1 MRLAKNSPETTFPPD
16 EPNLR
21 QVFSGKMEMDRSAR
35 VVVVGGGVV
44 GCSVL
49 WHLAR
54 KGWTD
59 VVLCER
65 SELTAGSTWHAA
77 GHVIEYTMSPTISR
91 LNAYGARLYAELEG
105 LTGQPSGYH
114 RVGNLRIATH
124 ADRMDEFR
132 RYLGIAEITGVDAK
146 MLTTAEIGRLWP
158 MMNLEGVLGGLLNPT
173 DGHIAPADLT
183 QSLAVGARALGA
195 TILRNTEVTGFTQAA
210 SGEWI
215 VQTGNGTIRCEHV
228 VSCTGNYGMQT
239 ARMLGLPSQAMSV
252 KHEYIVT
259 DPLPELVARRKAGLP
274 ELPVM
279 RDPEQMFYMRQ
290 EGDALVMGCYEGR
303 GECVFT
309 AGVPRTFGMELF
321 ADELDKL
328 LPYMEKAIE
337 RVPLLET
344 AGIRRVVNGPQPYTP
359 DDMPITGPAYGLRN
373 FWLGEGNPFGVTLA
387 GGIGWQLAE
396 WIVEGAPSIDMSP
409 CDPQRFGDFATRLWS
424 ARKTEE
430 AYERTYLVPK
440 PGEELTACRPLKVT
454 PIHDLLAARGA
465 VFGEIYGWER
475 PNWFAPAGVAATEE
489 YSFHRPNYLDQVA
502 REFKAATNGDVLADI
517 SHAAKFRVSGSGAA
531 RKLADL
537 FGSHLPE
544 DGQSTSCTIYDKR
557 AGILAVF
564 DVFCAGPTEFVLT
577 SETATE
583 RNHLDLLQRA
593 LAPATDVSLENLTG
607 RESALLVSGQGT
619 RAALTALSRLDVIDM
634 QAEAMDDAS
643 FPVGSGRSMTV
654 GYAPARVIRT
664 DVFGAPAWE
673 IHVASEFLRHVFL
686 QLSGALPGLTLIGAR
701 TLEALR
707 LSAGR
712 PGFTT
717 ELRGTHSGPDRR
729 QSLVLFEVH
738 GAPSSVPHGAEPVRN
753 NAGQLIGSTTSG
765 GMDHAVGCPVGFAY
779 IDDDRMQ
786 LGAEVT
792 VRLLGDWYPATIRK
806 VLNQIHTA

>member
-1 MRLAKNSPETTFPPD
+1 
-16 EPNLR
+16 
-21 QVFSGKMEMDRSAR
+21 MDRTAR
-35 VVVVGGGVV
+35 VVIVGGGVV

-59 VVLCER
+59 VILCER
-65 SELTAGSTWHAA
+65 TELTAGSTWHAA
-77 GHVIEYTMSPTISR
+77 GHVIEYTMNPTISR
-91 LNAYGARLYAELEG
+91 LNSYGAQLYAELEG
-105 LTGQPSGYH
+105 FTGQPAGYH
-114 RVGNLRIATH
+114 RVGNMRIATH
-124 ADRMDEFR
+124 PDRMDEFR
-132 RYLGIAEITGVDAK
+132 RYLGIAEVTGVEANL
-146 MLTTAEIGRLWP
+146 LTPGEIGEIWP
-158 MMNLEGVLGGLLNPT
+158 MMNLEGVLGGLLNPK

-183 QSLAVGARALGA
+183 QSLAMGARALGA
-195 TILRNTEVTGFTQAA
+195 TILRNTEVTGFSQKP

-215 VQTGNGTIRCEHV
+215 VQTNNGTITCEHV

-290 EGDALVMGCYEGR
+290 EGDGFVMGCYEGR

-309 AGVPRTFGMELF
+309 EGVPRTFGMELF

-359 DDMPITGPAYGLRN
+359 DDMPITGPAFGLRN

-440 PGEELTACRPLKVT
+440 PGEELTACRPLKVS

-475 PNWFAPAGVAATEE
+475 PNWFAPEGVKPVEE
-489 YSFHRPNYLDQVA
+489 YSFHRPNYVDQVA
-502 REFKAATNGDVLADI
+502 REHRAARTGDVLADI
-517 SHAAKFRVSGSGAA
+517 SHSAKFRVSGANAASGLNEAFGGA
-531 RKLADL
+531 LPNAGCRATCGLA
-537 FGSHLPE
+537 GE
-544 DGQSTSCTIYDKR
+544 KG
-557 AGILAVF
+557 GIGAVF
-564 DVFCAGPTEFVLT
+564 DVFAESAASYVLT
-577 SETATE
+577 SAPSTE
-583 RNHLDLLQRA
+583 RNHLDLLQRRLGA
-593 LAPATDVSLENLTG
+593 IPGVNITNLTG
-607 RESALLVSGQGT
+607 REAAVLVSGQGV
-619 RAALTALSRLDVIDM
+619 RGALAALSRLDIIDM
-634 QAEAMDDAS
+634 KAEDMDDVA
-643 FPVGSGRSMTV
+643 FPAGTGREMTV

-664 DVFGAPAWE
+664 DIFGQPAWE
-673 IHVASEFLRHVFL
+673 IHVAAEFLRHVFL
-686 QLSGALPGLTLIGAR
+686 QLTEAVPGLTLIGAR

-707 LSAGR
+707 LSAGQ
-712 PGFTT
+712 PGFGADFGGMAARPETK
-717 ELRGTHSGPDRR
+717 RH
-729 QSLVLFEVH
+729 LVLLEIP
-738 GAPSSVPHGAEPVRN
+738 GAPTSVPHGAEPVRN
-753 NAGQLIGSTTSG
+753 QAGILVGATSSG
-765 GMDHAVGCPVGFAY
+765 GMDHDTGRAVAFAHVDHDHSRTDTGLS
-779 IDDDRMQ
+779 I
-786 LGAEVT
+786 
-792 VRLLGDWYPATIRK
+792 RLLGEWHPAIVRK
-806 VLNQIHTA
+806 VVNNPLNG